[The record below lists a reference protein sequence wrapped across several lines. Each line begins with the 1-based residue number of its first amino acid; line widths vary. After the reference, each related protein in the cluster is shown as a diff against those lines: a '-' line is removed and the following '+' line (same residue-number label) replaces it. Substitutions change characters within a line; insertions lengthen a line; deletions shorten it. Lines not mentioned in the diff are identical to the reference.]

1 MKALYSNIMR
11 LILTIGLSERDLFVD
26 KVSKIISEKMDA
38 DPQRSEH
45 IAESLLRMA
54 ESLKDELLLRQLFAQ
69 TRDAEPPAAYPQMAP
84 HADGVGTRRQP
95 NRAKGSRG
103 NSPLTPFAR
112 LS

>member
-45 IAESLLRMA
+45 IAESLLMA

-69 TRDAEPPAAYPQMAP
+69 TRDAEPPAA
-84 HADGVGTRRQP
+84 D
-95 NRAKGSRG
+95 NRELIEKMD
-103 NSPLTPFAR
+103 R
-112 LS
+112 LNRTLEELNRTLNNKTL

>member
-45 IAESLLRMA
+45 IAESLA

-69 TRDAEPPAAYPQMAP
+69 TRDAEPPAA
-84 HADGVGTRRQP
+84 D
-95 NRAKGSRG
+95 NRELIEKMD
-103 NSPLTPFAR
+103 R
-112 LS
+112 LNRTLEELNRTLNNKTL

>member
-45 IAESLLRMA
+45 SAESLLRMA

-69 TRDAEPPAAYPQMAP
+69 TRDAEPPAA
-84 HADGVGTRRQP
+84 D
-95 NRAKGSRG
+95 NRELIEKMD
-103 NSPLTPFAR
+103 R
-112 LS
+112 LNRTLEELNRTLNNKTL

>member
-69 TRDAEPPAAYPQMAP
+69 TRDAEPSL
-84 HADGVGTRRQP
+84 
-95 NRAKGSRG
+95 SRCY
-103 NSPLTPFAR
+103 SPSAGLTFFS
-112 LS
+112 LSFCP

>member
-54 ESLKDELLLRQLFAQ
+54 ESLKTRGLLDPLPELRMSRKATAASNTGSTTLISPS
-69 TRDAEPPAAYPQMAP
+69 TPAAMA
-84 HADGVGTRRQP
+84 
-95 NRAKGSRG
+95 
-103 NSPLTPFAR
+103 
-112 LS
+112 

>member
-11 LILTIGLSERDLFVD
+11 LILTIGLSERDLSSTKFR
-26 KVSKIISEKMDA
+26 KIISEKMDA

-69 TRDAEPPAAYPQMAP
+69 TRDAETARGGQPRADREDGSTEP
-84 HADGVGTRRQP
+84 HARRTKQD
-95 NRAKGSRG
+95 AQQ
-103 NSPLTPFAR
+103 
-112 LS
+112 

>member
-69 TRDAEPPAAYPQMAP
+69 TETIVKLDEKLGAEPGKEDGSTEP
-84 HADGVGTRRQP
+84 HARRTKQD
-95 NRAKGSRG
+95 AQQ
-103 NSPLTPFAR
+103 
-112 LS
+112 

>member
-45 IAESLLRMA
+45 IAESLLA

-69 TRDAEPPAAYPQMAP
+69 TRDAEPPAA
-84 HADGVGTRRQP
+84 D
-95 NRAKGSRG
+95 NRELIEKMD
-103 NSPLTPFAR
+103 R
-112 LS
+112 LNRTLEELNRTLNNKTL

>member
-54 ESLKDELLLRQLFAQ
+54 ESLKDELLLRQ
-69 TRDAEPPAAYPQMAP
+69 TRDAEPPAA
-84 HADGVGTRRQP
+84 D
-95 NRAKGSRG
+95 NRELIEKMD
-103 NSPLTPFAR
+103 R
-112 LS
+112 LNRTLEELNRTLNNKTL

>member
-11 LILTIGLSERDLFVD
+11 LILTIGLSERDLFV
-26 KVSKIISEKMDA
+26 VSKIISEKMDA

-69 TRDAEPPAAYPQMAP
+69 TRDAEPPAA
-84 HADGVGTRRQP
+84 D
-95 NRAKGSRG
+95 NRELIEKMD
-103 NSPLTPFAR
+103 R
-112 LS
+112 LNRTLEELNRTLNNKTL

>member
-54 ESLKDELLLRQLFAQ
+54 ESLKDELLLRRGTARGGQPRADREDGS
-69 TRDAEPPAAYPQMAP
+69 TEP
-84 HADGVGTRRQP
+84 HARRTKQD
-95 NRAKGSRG
+95 AQQ
-103 NSPLTPFAR
+103 
-112 LS
+112 

>member
-54 ESLKDELLLRQLFAQ
+54 ESLRTNCCCGSCSRRPA
-69 TRDAEPPAAYPQMAP
+69 TRNRP
-84 HADGVGTRRQP
+84 RRTT
-95 NRAKGSRG
+95 AS
-103 NSPLTPFAR
+103 
-112 LS
+112 

>member
-69 TRDAEPPAAYPQMAP
+69 TRELIEKMD
-84 HADGVGTRRQP
+84 RL
-95 NRAKGSRG
+95 NRTLEELNRTLNNKT
-103 NSPLTPFAR
+103 L
-112 LS
+112 

>member
-11 LILTIGLSERDLFVD
+11 LILTVGLSERDLFVD

-38 DPQRSEH
+38 DPERSEH

-69 TRDAEPPAAYPQMAP
+69 SRAQDEPTA
-84 HADGVGTRRQP
+84 G
-95 NRAKGSRG
+95 NRELIEKMEQLNRTLEALNRTLNHKT
-103 NSPLTPFAR
+103 L
-112 LS
+112 

>member
-45 IAESLLRMA
+45 IAESGSCSRRPA
-54 ESLKDELLLRQLFAQ
+54 
-69 TRDAEPPAAYPQMAP
+69 TRNRP
-84 HADGVGTRRQP
+84 RRTT
-95 NRAKGSRG
+95 AS
-103 NSPLTPFAR
+103 
-112 LS
+112 